1 MFVNI
6 LDQDADKKL
15 VAEGPMII
23 SLLMDALRI
32 GTTATI
38 GNRAAALLM
47 ETLPIFLKFCHF
59 QLIACFVPKI
69 RLFSSFN

>member
-38 GNRAAALLM
+38 GNRAAAPLM
-47 ETLPIFLKFCHF
+47 ETLPIF
-59 QLIACFVPKI
+59 
-69 RLFSSFN
+69 